1 MRGLFTSPCFI
12 FAFIYLICIHPFV
25 WCVLCSFRLFPCFLF
40 IGLARKL
47 LRNGVDL
54 GFSGKL
60 PADWTGFPDEVVEN
74 LKGTG
79 F

>member
-1 MRGLFTSPCFI
+1 MLTPAMSARN
-12 FAFIYLICIHPFV
+12 
-25 WCVLCSFRLFPCFLF
+25 RKKRK
-40 IGLARKL
+40 LARKL

-60 PADWTGFPDEVVEN
+60 LADWTGFPDEVVEN
-74 LKGTG
+74 LKRTG